1 MILPFFF
8 FLFRVIITRMSESRS
23 KTESGV
29 LKATGILVVTNMLSS
44 LLGYV
49 KDIVM
54 SSTFGMGGELAAYNA
69 AFTIPDTIYTVLVGG
84 GLSAAFIPVFE
95 VYIAKKQ
102 YEEGYKMASTVLNL
116 VAIFAAVLC
125 GLGIIFTPQLMP
137 IVTDYAKWQPETIQ
151 LSFTLTRI
159 MFFQGFFMCLA
170 GICMGILQSYKDF
183 APPSI
188 GAVFYNIAIIGVGV
202 LLLTLGTGIAGFSIG
217 VVVGAIVEVLVMIFP
232 IIKHGF
238 KYKRVIDFDHEG
250 VKQFFKLFGPVFIG
264 VAVTQINFVVNKR
277 FASGVSESML
287 NVVQYSQRIMQLP
300 INIFAYSMALSIFPT
315 MVEHCS
321 KKDMNSYRSDISMAT
336 RNVTFIILPCAVG
349 LISIRVP
356 FVRAIYLQGNFEAS
370 DVPIM
375 ASVLALYC
383 VGMIGYSVRQIM
395 LQGFYAVKETR
406 TPVKINIFILCLNM
420 VLTTIFSKFWGGNG
434 IAIAYSTAGICSM
447 IIQTFFLRRK
457 VGRING
463 KEIKD
468 SMIKCAVS
476 CAVMF
481 VVVTAAIIIFEHN
494 ISVDNKKYQILELM
508 VLLMVGGGTY
518 GVMAYILKMSELT
531 GVISIF
537 KRKFLGK

>member
-1 MILPFFF
+1 MADKKKS
-8 FLFRVIITRMSESRS
+8 TR
-23 KTESGV
+23 SGV
-29 LKATGILVVTNMLSS
+29 MKATGILVVTNMLSS

-49 KDIVM
+49 RDIIM
-54 SSTFGMGGELAAYNA
+54 SSTFGMKGELAAYNA

-95 VYIAKKQ
+95 GYIAEKK

-137 IVTDYAKWQPETIQ
+137 IVTDYSKWQPETIQ

-183 APPSI
+183 APPSV
-188 GAVFYNIAIIGVGV
+188 GAVLYNISIIGVGV

-217 VVVGAIVEVLVMIFP
+217 VVVGAVVEVLVMVFP

-238 KYKRVIDFDHEG
+238 KYKRIIDFDHEG

-315 MVEHCS
+315 MVEHFS
-321 KKDMNSYRSDISMAT
+321 KKDMDSYRGDISMAT

-349 LISIRVP
+349 LISIRIP
-356 FVRAIYLQGNFEAS
+356 FVRAIYLQGNFAES

-375 ASVLALYC
+375 ANVLALYC

-395 LQGFYAVKETR
+395 LQGFYAVKETK

-420 VLTTIFSKFWGGNG
+420 VLTYLFSKLWEGNG
-434 IAIAYSTAGICSM
+434 IAIAYSTAGICSV
-447 IIQTFFLRRK
+447 ILQTFFLRRK

-463 KEIKD
+463 KEIKE
-468 SMIKCAVS
+468 SVIKCAFS

-481 VVVTAAIIIFEHN
+481 AVTTACMIIFEKY
-494 ISVDNKKYQILELM
+494 ISVDSKINMIIEL
-508 VLLMVGGGTY
+508 VALAGVGGITY
-518 GVMAYILKMSELT
+518 VAMALILKMQELT
-531 GVISIF
+531 SVINVF
-537 KRKFLGK
+537 KRKFLKRG

>member
-1 MILPFFF
+1 
-8 FLFRVIITRMSESRS
+8 
-23 KTESGV
+23 
-29 LKATGILVVTNMLSS
+29 
-44 LLGYV
+44 
-49 KDIVM
+49 
-54 SSTFGMGGELAAYNA
+54 
-69 AFTIPDTIYTVLVGG
+69 
-84 GLSAAFIPVFE
+84 
-95 VYIAKKQ
+95 
-102 YEEGYKMASTVLNL
+102 
-116 VAIFAAVLC
+116 
-125 GLGIIFTPQLMP
+125 
-137 IVTDYAKWQPETIQ
+137 
-151 LSFTLTRI
+151 
-159 MFFQGFFMCLA
+159 
-170 GICMGILQSYKDF
+170 MGILQSYKDF

-188 GAVFYNIAIIGVGV
+188 GAVLYNIAIIGVGV

-356 FVRAIYLQGNFEAS
+356 FVRAIYLQGNFSPEN
-370 DVPIM
+370 VPI
-375 ASVLALYC
+375 LATLLAFYC
-383 VGMIGYSVRQIM
+383 IGMIGYSARQVA

-406 TPVKINIFILCLNM
+406 TPVAINVFILCLNIL
-420 VLTTIFSKFWGGNG
+420 LTVIFVRLWGANG
-434 IAIAYSTAGICSM
+434 IALAYSMAGLASVTT
-447 IIQTFFLRRK
+447 QTFFLHRK

-463 KEIKD
+463 TEIRD
-468 SMIKCAVS
+468 SVLKCAIC

-481 VVVTAAIIIFEHN
+481 IVTTAGIIIFEHN
-494 ISVDNKKYQILELM
+494 ISVETKTNQLLE
-508 VLLMVGGGTY
+508 VLSLVALGGLTY
-518 GVMAYILKMSELT
+518 VMMALVLKMQELT
-531 GVISIF
+531 SILAVF
-537 KRKFLGK
+537 KRKFLHR